1 MPAPLDVALPTSAE
15 IEALLTA
22 SVGAR
27 TTIEPLH
34 HPWVLR
40 AHLSEATG
48 LPETVIVKCLRPEGY
63 GLRSA
68 EELTRCEHAALAFI
82 ADDLR
87 LDLAP
92 GLHAASP
99 DSRLLVLED
108 LHPRTE
114 LAELLHRDGHTPA
127 LDAEL
132 TAFASSMGELAAAS
146 ADLRRAVQRPP
157 HGTGHRR

>member
-1 MPAPLDVALPTSAE
+1 MPAPLDVVLPASAE

-22 SVGAR
+22 SFGTR
-27 TTIEPLH
+27 TTIERIEPLH

-40 AHLSEATG
+40 AHLAEATG
-48 LPETVIVKCLRPEGY
+48 LPDTVIVKCLRPEGY

-68 EELTRCEHAALAFI
+68 EELTRCEHAALASV

-99 DSRLLVLED
+99 DSRVPVLED
-108 LHPRTE
+108 PYPRT
-114 LAELLHRDGHTPA
+114 
-127 LDAEL
+127 
-132 TAFASSMGELAAAS
+132 
-146 ADLRRAVQRPP
+146 
-157 HGTGHRR
+157 